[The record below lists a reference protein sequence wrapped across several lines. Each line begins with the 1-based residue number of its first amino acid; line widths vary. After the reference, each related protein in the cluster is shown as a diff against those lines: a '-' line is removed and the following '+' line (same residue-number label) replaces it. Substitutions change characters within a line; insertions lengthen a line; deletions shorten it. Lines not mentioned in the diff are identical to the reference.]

1 MKKEEFTLSLMDK
14 LAGELSENEARAFEA
29 EVAQDEELSKDFD
42 FFSQAWDDLDQ
53 LDVSTKPS
61 SSLSENFYARLHEE
75 QWKKENSFQSKVKR
89 FANQIYLSSPLTRN
103 ISFGLFLLAFGFIL
117 GGRFNTKTTHVKQ
130 TIVQQ
135 QPQQI
140 KEVVYVPSTEKL
152 QQLNYLSAS
161 ASEKSGT
168 TSRVSTEERLKD
180 IVKYEANTNVR
191 LAALNQLGN
200 LYTNNSSL
208 KKFYIRQLEKEQSP
222 LIQVEL
228 LNLIIENSK
237 TKESIHTM
245 ESFLSKQK
253 LSPIVAEKIKKDLPV
268 LRASY
273 IQR

>member
-14 LAGELSENEARAFEA
+14 LAGELSENEAKKFET
-29 EVAQDEELSKDFD
+29 EVAQDEELSNDFD
-42 FFSQAWDDLDQ
+42 FFSQAWEDLDR

-61 SSLSENFYARLHEE
+61 ASLSENFYARLHQE
-75 QWKKENSFQSKVKR
+75 QWKKENSFQAKVKR
-89 FANQIYLSSPLTRN
+89 LASQIYSSSPLARN
-103 ISFGLFLLAFGFIL
+103 LSFGLFLLAFGFIL

-140 KEVVYVPSTEKL
+140 KEVVYIPSTEKL
-152 QQLNYLSAS
+152 QQMNHFNAS
-161 ASEKSGT
+161 TAAQVEPTNTTEK
-168 TSRVSTEERLKD
+168 RLKD
-180 IVKYEANTNVR
+180 IVMYESNTNVR
-191 LAALNQLGN
+191 LAALSQLGN
-200 LYTNNSSL
+200 LFSNDESL
-208 KKFYIRQLEKEQSP
+208 KKFYIHQLEREHSP

-237 TKESIHTM
+237 TKESIQTM
-245 ESFLSKQK
+245 ETFLSKQK
-253 LSPIVAEKIKKDLPV
+253 LSPVVAEKIKKDLPV